1 MIQIIGEK
9 LNSSI
14 PSTLAMM
21 QAADTDALTALV
33 HSQKEAGAM
42 YLDINTALCGESGV
56 DLMRRLIDICR
67 AEQIGVMLDSPD
79 PSVIAQ
85 VLPETSGMDVIVN
98 SVTCDERMPELLP
111 LIAETGCGVVLLP
124 IMGGRIP
131 QSAEARVKNAVA
143 GVRQLTDGGVAPDR
157 IYIDA
162 LVESIATTPGAG
174 RVTVDTVRLLH
185 ETLPDCH
192 ILCGLSNVSF
202 GLPARASL
210 NATALAMMVANGLDA
225 AICDPLSP
233 AIAGTL
239 YASAAILGE
248 DDYCIDYI
256 GYIRDNMD

>member
-21 QAADTDALTALV
+21 QAADMNALLALV
-33 HSQKEAGAM
+33 RNQKDAGAM
-42 YLDINTALCGESGV
+42 YLDINTALCGENGV
-56 DLMRRLIDICR
+56 ELMRRLVSICR
-67 AEQIGVMLDSPD
+67 DEQIGVMLDSPD
-79 PSVIAQ
+79 PAVIAQ
-85 VLPETSGMDVIVN
+85 VLPETAGMDVIVN
-98 SVTCDERMPELLP
+98 SVTCDERMEELLP
-111 LIAETGCGVVLLP
+111 LIAEAGCGVVLLP
-124 IMGGRIP
+124 ILGGRIP
-131 QSAEARVKNAVA
+131 QTAEARVENALA
-143 GVRQLTDGGVAPDR
+143 GVKRLTEGGVTPDH

-174 RVTVDTVRLLH
+174 RVTVDTVKLLR
-185 ETLPDCH
+185 EALPDCH
-192 ILCGLSNVSF
+192 IVCGLSNVSF

-233 AIAGTL
+233 AIAGAL
-239 YASAAILGE
+239 YASYAILGE
-248 DDYCIDYI
+248 DDYCIEYI